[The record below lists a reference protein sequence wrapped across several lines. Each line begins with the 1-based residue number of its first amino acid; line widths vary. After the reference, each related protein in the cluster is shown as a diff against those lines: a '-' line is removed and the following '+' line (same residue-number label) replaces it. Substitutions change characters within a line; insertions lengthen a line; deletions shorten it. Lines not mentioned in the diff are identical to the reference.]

1 MMKMKPTAGIILA
14 AGASTRYGEPKQLL
28 RLKDKCMLEWVLD
41 AALNSALNRV
51 VLVLGYAHQKIL
63 QALGE
68 KSLHSRLLVAI
79 NSHYKKGQSISV
91 AINSQYKKGQSI
103 SLHIGLSKV
112 KNDYPAVM
120 FLLGDQPML
129 SAAAINILLER
140 FWADDKDICVP
151 IYRGK
156 RKTPVIFRRRLYSQL
171 MEIKGD
177 TGARQ
182 LIDDNPDR
190 VLTVEMDNPICFFDI
205 DTRQDF
211 EYLKKKLEQSK

>member
-1 MMKMKPTAGIILA
+1 MMKVKPTAGIILA

-41 AALNSALNRV
+41 AALNSKLNRV

-79 NSHYKKGQSISV
+79 NSHYKKGQSIS
-91 AINSQYKKGQSI
+91 
-103 SLHIGLSKV
+103 
-112 KNDYPAVM
+112 
-120 FLLGDQPML
+120 
-129 SAAAINILLER
+129 AINILLER

-151 IYRGK
+151 LYRGK
-156 RKTPVIFRRRLYSQL
+156 RKTPALFRHRFYNQL
-171 MEIKGD
+171 MEVKGD

-190 VLTVEMDNPICFFDI
+190 VLAVEMDNPICFFDI
-205 DTRQDF
+205 DTRQDY
-211 EYLKKKLEQSK
+211 EKLKKKLEQSTEV